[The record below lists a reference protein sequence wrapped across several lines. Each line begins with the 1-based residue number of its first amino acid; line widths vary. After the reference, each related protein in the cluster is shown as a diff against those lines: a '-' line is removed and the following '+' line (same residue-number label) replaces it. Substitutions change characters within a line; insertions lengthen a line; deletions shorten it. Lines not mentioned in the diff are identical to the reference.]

1 MSRYLLYIYDTELT
15 INDDDFNYAM
25 EQDQIQY
32 CSDFMKLVY
41 ETMDLDEIY
50 QKMNEYFVPGKV
62 ECVAWDNKLN
72 YFFN

>member
-1 MSRYLLYIYDTELT
+1 
-15 INDDDFNYAM
+15 M
-25 EQDQIQY
+25 E
-32 CSDFMKLVY
+32 LVY

>member
-1 MSRYLLYIYDTELT
+1 MSRYLLYIYDTKLT
-15 INDDDFNYAM
+15 MNDDDFNYAM

-32 CSDFMKLVY
+32 CSDFMELVY

-50 QKMNEYFVPGKV
+50 QKMMEYFVPGKV
-62 ECVAWDNKLN
+62 ECVACDNKLN